1 MPSARLNRS
10 ITAGTCRI
18 LTLTI
23 SLPQPINYDGFK
35 LFMETYLEVDMPEDL
50 CRHLFLSFV
59 KKTPGAGA
67 LAVTGTKDLTGAV
80 AATTKTAC
88 APITGSH
95 GNLLDSGQSE
105 GLLF

>member
-1 MPSARLNRS
+1 
-10 ITAGTCRI
+10 
-18 LTLTI
+18 
-23 SLPQPINYDGFK
+23 
-35 LFMETYLEVDMPEDL
+35 METYLEVDMPEDL

-105 GLLF
+105 GLLFLMNMLLSNKRNLKGYITE